1 MLIRLRGPNRA
12 SIINQRVERLHR
24 DVTNGV
30 LRGYIDQFQLL
41 EEYGILNPN
50 DDTHLFALH
59 VAFQQQINRSLQEFL
74 MHWNQH
80 PLSSENNLS
89 PLQLWNTGV
98 LQHSYEYFEMTEQV
112 MADVEILA
120 DETILAG
127 AFDGDEQGTVIVP
140 ETNVDVPENVLQM
153 LNTIGIEHENDPVQ
167 LYLQIVNELS
177 IIYQ

>member
-1 MLIRLRGPNRA
+1 
-12 SIINQRVERLHR
+12 
-24 DVTNGV
+24 
-30 LRGYIDQFQLL
+30 
-41 EEYGILNPN
+41 
-50 DDTHLFALH
+50 
-59 VAFQQQINRSLQEFL
+59 

>member
-1 MLIRLRGPNRA
+1 
-12 SIINQRVERLHR
+12 
-24 DVTNGV
+24 
-30 LRGYIDQFQLL
+30 
-41 EEYGILNPN
+41 
-50 DDTHLFALH
+50 
-59 VAFQQQINRSLQEFL
+59 
-74 MHWNQH
+74 
-80 PLSSENNLS
+80 
-89 PLQLWNTGV
+89 
-98 LQHSYEYFEMTEQV
+98 MTEQV

-177 IIYQ
+177 IIYQWLGTNLSEVLILNIDYYFTV